1 MLLSGVL
8 PLLGVV
14 GGRGGRDT
22 RLEQAAG
29 LRGFGVGIAAG
40 QGSRGSPGR
49 VVCRGYGSLEPR

>member
-1 MLLSGVL
+1 MLLSWVL

-29 LRGFGVGIAAG
+29 LRGFGVGITAG
-40 QGSRGSPGR
+40 QGSREPWSW
-49 VVCRGYGSLEPR
+49 VCRGYGCSELR